1 MRHWKITTVF
11 LVVLVLA
18 VCLPV
23 AACNNSGGSGGSSV
37 EQEDCDAGDL
47 AEGDEDCYGIDIDRH
62 KPKAK
67 KTSGVTQRQ
76 PTVQQRRSTSTKS
89 RH

>member
-37 EQEDCDAGDL
+37 EQEDDGFEID
-47 AEGDEDCYGIDIDRH
+47 IDIDR
-62 KPKAK
+62 PKAK
-67 KTSGVTQRQ
+67 KTSGVTPRR
-76 PTVQQRRSTSTKS
+76 PTTQQRRSTSTKS